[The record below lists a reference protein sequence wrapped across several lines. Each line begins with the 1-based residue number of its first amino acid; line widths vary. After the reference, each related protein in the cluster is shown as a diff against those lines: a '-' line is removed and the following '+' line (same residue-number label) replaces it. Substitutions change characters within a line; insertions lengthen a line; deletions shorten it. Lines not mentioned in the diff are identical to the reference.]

1 MKPGFTSP
9 LSELVD
15 QQRVIA
21 KYMLIFFVIGF
32 FSDWLSESAMAV
44 AQHHDAVSGTEKQHV
59 ANDYAK
65 KLAEGW
71 HHCQV
76 CLCSI
81 SHSKFL
87 DPLQKFCER

>member
-1 MKPGFTSP
+1 MKPVFTSP
-9 LSELVD
+9 PSELAD
-15 QQRVIA
+15 QQRLIVE
-21 KYMLIFFVIGF
+21 YTLIFFVIRF
-32 FSDWLSESAMAV
+32 FSDWLSENAMAV

-65 KLAEGW
+65 RLAGGW
-71 HHCQV
+71 QHCQV